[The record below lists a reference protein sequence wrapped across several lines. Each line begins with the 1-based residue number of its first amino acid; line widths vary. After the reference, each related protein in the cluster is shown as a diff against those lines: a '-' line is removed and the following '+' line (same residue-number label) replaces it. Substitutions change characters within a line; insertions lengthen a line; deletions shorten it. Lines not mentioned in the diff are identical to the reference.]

1 MKHGQ
6 GTGREAG
13 DHYSGAWYEDEAHG
27 MGVLTKANGEV
38 LRGEFENDEFI
49 DSD

>member
-13 DHYSGAWYEDEAHG
+13 ETYTGAWRDDLANG
-27 MGVLTKANGEV
+27 MGVLTRSNGEV
-38 LRGEFENDEFI
+38 LEGEFVDDEFVG
-49 DSD
+49 DE